1 MKNILAKFLDFI
13 LFITII
19 IFCICISFKYISS
32 SLMKEIMSQSDAQ
45 TKVISLIQSVYP
57 NLDNEKV
64 NKIEERILENKDV
77 ENTINSY
84 LNYYTSIA
92 SGNYVEDTEVNKAVS
107 DLLNNNFDNVQG
119 EIGLNLNNNQK
130 DKIKNVLSY
139 GNNKLIETIKES
151 AENANNR
158 LSPVEK
164 NLLRVCSIITNKST
178 LKLLGTAILVLSV
191 LIILLQLKRKKWLEN
206 LSVTSI
212 MAGVI
217 VGLVLPLI
225 VKVGGNLALGEIIG
239 KSININVNIFFTEGI
254 ILFVIGIVLIV
265 TYKILNRKKKY

>member
-13 LFITII
+13 LFIII
-19 IFCICISFKYISS
+19 VIFCICISFKSISS
-32 SLMKEIMSQSDAQ
+32 SLMKEILSQSDAQ
-45 TKVISLIQSVYP
+45 TKVVSLIQSVYP

-64 NKIEERILENKDV
+64 NEIEERILENKDV

-107 DLLNNNFDNVQG
+107 DLLNNNFDNVQN

-130 DKIKNVLSY
+130 DKIKNIISY
-139 GNNKLIETIKES
+139 GNNNLIKTIKES

-164 NLLRVCSIITNKST
+164 KLLKVCSIITSKNTIKI
-178 LKLLGTAILVLSV
+178 LQAAVLVLSL

-212 MAGVI
+212 MAGIV
-217 VGLVLPLI
+217 VGLVLPFI
-225 VKVGGNLALGEIIG
+225 IKIGGNLALGEITG
-239 KSININVNIFFTEGI
+239 KSINVNVSMFFTEGI
-254 ILFVIGIVLIV
+254 ILFAIGIVLMVI
-265 TYKILNRKKKY
+265 YKILNRKKNY